1 MRGGLPKDI
10 VEKFCLKCD
19 KPFPSINGYRLCD
32 QCRYQNRYKSGGI
45 EEQSSTPNTTS
56 IKLLR

>member
-1 MRGGLPKDI
+1 MREGLPKDTL
-10 VEKFCLKCD
+10 KRCCLKCD
-19 KPFPSINGYRLCD
+19 KPFESINGYRLCD
-32 QCRYQNRYKSGGI
+32 QCRYQNRYISGGI